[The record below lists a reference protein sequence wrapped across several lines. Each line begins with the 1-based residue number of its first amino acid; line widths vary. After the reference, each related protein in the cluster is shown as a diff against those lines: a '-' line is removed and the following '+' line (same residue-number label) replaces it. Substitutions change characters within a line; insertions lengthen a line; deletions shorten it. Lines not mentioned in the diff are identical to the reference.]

1 MTDHSLNKI
10 IASDNNR
17 KKGANPLTI
26 RKMLQD
32 LLHQERIE
40 KIEVTQTSYTI
51 SELAQKLSISIEEL
65 IKFRTFIN
73 TYSPSK
79 TTNDDIS
86 YEIIRLYCNTKFN

>member
-1 MTDHSLNKI
+1 MTEHSLNKI

-17 KKGANPLTI
+17 KKGVNPLTI
-26 RKMLQD
+26 KKMLQD

-40 KIEVTQTSYTI
+40 KIEVTQTSYSI
-51 SELAQKLSISIEEL
+51 SELSKKLSISMEEL

-79 TTNDDIS
+79 TTCDDIS
-86 YEIIRLYCNTKFN
+86 YKLIRLYCNTKFS

>member
-51 SELAQKLSISIEEL
+51 SELAQKLSISIEDL
-65 IKFRTFIN
+65 IKFRTYIN

-79 TTNDDIS
+79 TTCDDIS
-86 YEIIRLYCNTKFN
+86 YEIIRLYCNTKFK

>member
-1 MTDHSLNKI
+1 MTDYSLNKLLET
-10 IASDNNR
+10 SNNR